1 MAANA
6 SLGFQDAMD
15 RIWFH
20 RNILFLA
27 PTGLDLPA
35 MKKMTTSSET
45 QNSEPVPRCN
55 SQKVITM
62 NSGIHTDLR
71 ADINVWQPKYKNKRP
86 TTLVLGL
93 REPPTGVLRSCPS
106 FPTTSS
112 DLKRESRSDRRRS
125 RRRRAMSRS
134 RSYRSVTELEN
145 YEVKGFMD
153 LGFVFRK
160 EELSMEI
167 MNIIPGLQRLGKE
180 GRDDEASREEKEEDE
195 GVERPYLSEAW
206 MRHDLSVVSPSLQ
219 PRSPYGADMKRQLR
233 FWAREVASVIHH
245 KYVENL

>member
-1 MAANA
+1 MKAKQQVLMAANA

-55 SQKVITM
+55 SQK
-62 NSGIHTDLR
+62 
-71 ADINVWQPKYKNKRP
+71 PKYKNKRP

-134 RSYRSVTELEN
+134 RSYRNVTELEN

-180 GRDDEASREEKEEDE
+180 GRDDEASREEEEEDE

-245 KYVENL
+245 RYVENL

>member
-1 MAANA
+1 MKAKQQVLMAANA

-20 RNILFLA
+20 RNILFLV
-27 PTGLDLPA
+27 PTGLDLPT

-55 SQKVITM
+55 SQK
-62 NSGIHTDLR
+62 
-71 ADINVWQPKYKNKRP
+71 PKYKNKRP
-86 TTLVLGL
+86 TRLVLGL

-112 DLKRESRSDRRRS
+112 DIKHESRSDRRRS
-125 RRRRAMSRS
+125 RRRRTMSRS

-145 YEVKGFMD
+145 YELKGFMD

-180 GRDDEASREEKEEDE
+180 GRDDETGREEE
-195 GVERPYLSEAW
+195 GRRRRRKAW
-206 MRHDLSVVSPSLQ
+206 RGHIFL
-219 PRSPYGADMKRQLR
+219 RSG
-233 FWAREVASVIHH
+233 
-245 KYVENL
+245 

>member
-1 MAANA
+1 MKAKQQVSMAANT

-35 MKKMTTSSET
+35 MKKKTASSET
-45 QNSEPVPRCN
+45 QNSERVPRCN
-55 SQKVITM
+55 SQK
-62 NSGIHTDLR
+62 
-71 ADINVWQPKYKNKRP
+71 PKYKNKRP
-86 TTLVLGL
+86 TRLVLGL

-112 DLKRESRSDRRRS
+112 DLKRESRSDRRR
-125 RRRRAMSRS
+125 RRRTMSRL

-167 MNIIPGLQRLGKE
+167 MEHNPRAAAAGK
-180 GRDDEASREEKEEDE
+180 GR
-195 GVERPYLSEAW
+195 ER
-206 MRHDLSVVSPSLQ
+206 
-219 PRSPYGADMKRQLR
+219 
-233 FWAREVASVIHH
+233 
-245 KYVENL
+245 

>member
-1 MAANA
+1 MAP
-6 SLGFQDAMD
+6 S
-15 RIWFH
+15 
-20 RNILFLA
+20 
-27 PTGLDLPA
+27 GLDLPA
-35 MKKMTTSSET
+35 MKKMKASSAT
-45 QNSEPVPRCN
+45 QNSEPVPRCT
-55 SQKVITM
+55 SHKVITI
-62 NSGIHTDLR
+62 NSGIHIDLG

-86 TTLVLGL
+86 TSLVLGL

-106 FPTTSS
+106 FRTTSS
-112 DLKRESRSDRRRS
+112 DLKRDSRSDRRR
-125 RRRRAMSRS
+125 RRRTMSRL

-180 GRDDEASREEKEEDE
+180 GRDDEASREEDE

-206 MRHDLSVVSPSLQ
+206 TRHDLLVVSPSPQ
-219 PRSPYGADMKRQLR
+219 SRSPSGADMKRQLR
-233 FWAREVASVIHH
+233 FWAREVASGIHH
-245 KYVENL
+245 NYVENF

>member
-1 MAANA
+1 MKAKQQVLMAANA

-55 SQKVITM
+55 SHK
-62 NSGIHTDLR
+62 
-71 ADINVWQPKYKNKRP
+71 PKYKNKRP

-180 GRDDEASREEKEEDE
+180 GRDDEASREEEEEDDE

-245 KYVENL
+245 KYVKNL